1 MAGTLTERPER
12 EMVRRAVVPSLLAL
26 AVATALG
33 WVLGGLDA
41 AASAALAIVIV
52 AVNFAAHGWSL
63 AWASTISVT
72 AVNVVAL
79 VGPIV
84 RIGVIV
90 GVMFALNTFAP
101 WFSVEAFA
109 LTVVPATVLL
119 LVFEARLAIRGLG
132 GTLQIPADPAAV
144 RAADALAAREASL
157 DAR

>member
-1 MAGTLTERPER
+1 
-12 EMVRRAVVPSLLAL
+12 MVRRAVVPSVLAL

-33 WVLGGLDA
+33 WILGGPDA

-101 WFSVEAFA
+101 WFAVEAFA

-119 LVFEARLAIRGLG
+119 LVFEARLAVRGLG
-132 GTLQIPADPAAV
+132 GTLQVPADPAAV